1 MSKEILDNFIGINFV
16 LPLFAIVLLLITF
29 RRNSTPMKW
38 FTSALI
44 FTWIPIPI
52 SLFLLSL
59 RINPNYANSG
69 FYVLA
74 LLLYMPFYY
83 HVINRPALK
92 SWFIGLTT
100 AQVVFGTINVLFIQ
114 KETINSYSSISFNL
128 IVIVCSLLY
137 YYSLLRGDF
146 RENIVQM
153 PAFWLVT
160 AFFIQC
166 SGQVIII
173 SFTFYLI
180 NVHQDNLV
188 LLWVFHHGLSI
199 TTEVINLYG
208 AALHFRQVK
217 SRQSSPGS

>member
-1 MSKEILDNFIGINFV
+1 MPKEILDNFFIINFV
-16 LPLFAIVLLLITF
+16 FPLFAIALMLSTF
-29 RRNSTPMKW
+29 PRNRIPMKW
-38 FTSALI
+38 LAGALVI
-44 FTWIPIPI
+44 TWIPIPI
-52 SLFLLSL
+52 SFFLLSL

-69 FYVLA
+69 FYTLA

-83 HVINRPALK
+83 HLIKRPGFKPWL
-92 SWFIGLTT
+92 IGLTA